1 VQKQDTMNI
10 VTYIKDSFKELNDKV
25 TWMPLPEAQ
34 KSTIVV
40 TVFTVLFAL
49 AVFLVDKVFQLG
61 LEQYFNL
68 F

>member
-1 VQKQDTMNI
+1 MNI

-25 TWMPLPEAQ
+25 TWMPMAEAQ
-34 KSTIVV
+34 KSAIVV

-61 LEQYFNL
+61 LKQYFNL